1 MILKSD
7 KKIIIRFYI
16 IYKNLDI
23 LYKVIVTQLPCIS
36 IDWKN
41 EDLKR
46 GYKEKYKQY
55 LIYHVWSL
63 LYW

>member
-36 IDWKN
+36 ID
-41 EDLKR
+41 
-46 GYKEKYKQY
+46 
-55 LIYHVWSL
+55 
-63 LYW
+63 